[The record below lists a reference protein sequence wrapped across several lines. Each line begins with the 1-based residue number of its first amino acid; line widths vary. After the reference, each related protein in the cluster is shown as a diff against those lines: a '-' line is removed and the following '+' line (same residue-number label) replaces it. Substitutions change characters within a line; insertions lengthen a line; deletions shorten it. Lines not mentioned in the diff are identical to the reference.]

1 MNLANLTDNQAMKW
15 YEAFASLRDNA
26 QQNLS
31 RAGLGRAL
39 AEAAVSLLM
48 PVTTM
53 PVITFEVDLATYV
66 ESHQTTYHVLVKRS
80 DRDSNAGLTDQT
92 GIVDVFHHSVKDY
105 TEIELEFW
113 REFLRGYHPISH
125 GTWICSWDE
134 IRVNRAI
141 RQAIADY
148 HLALD
153 NREHGGLAANNAF
166 ATIQGALDMHWVQGA
181 EKAKRENK

>member
-15 YEAFASLRDNA
+15 YEAFASLCDNA

-31 RAGLGRAL
+31 RAELGRAL
-39 AEAAVSLLM
+39 AKAAASLL
-48 PVTTM
+48 

-80 DRDSNAGLTDQT
+80 DRDPNAGLTDQT
-92 GIVDVFHHSVKDY
+92 GIVDVFHHTVKDY
-105 TEIELEFW
+105 AEIELEFW

-134 IRVNRAI
+134 IRANRAI

-153 NREHGGLAANNAF
+153 NREHGGVAADNALASIENA
-166 ATIQGALDMHWVQGA
+166 LNLRWVQGA